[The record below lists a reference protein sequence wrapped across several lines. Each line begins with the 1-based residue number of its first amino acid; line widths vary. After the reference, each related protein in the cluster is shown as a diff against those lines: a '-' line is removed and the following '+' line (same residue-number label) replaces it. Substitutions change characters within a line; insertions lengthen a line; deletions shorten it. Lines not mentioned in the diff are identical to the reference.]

1 MKKNQMAAI
10 GSIRSGLTIAATG
23 TALCMCMPAHAQ
35 TGVETAVLVN
45 QAPRSSP
52 VNPTAMAAAAPS
64 AASSKGT
71 ASKST
76 AMAAPCGI
84 APACTGDFAPT
95 RYVNIPE
102 GKSGLLDLQK
112 LNLPTPAKLCLSGD
126 PEVVQVEPLFSAV
139 PRSSFFLFGKNIGS
153 SNLMFQN
160 KDGRCAMVEVTV
172 AVDTGSVQSKLA
184 QLMPEEKNIQ
194 VGAAADSLVLSGTV
208 ADVMAADKAVSIAH
222 AYLRKDWRKAGGAG
236 GGSGGGAG
244 AGGGN
249 GGSGGSG
256 GNAAGEERIINMLAV
271 AAPQQVMLEVKV
283 AEVSKSLLDKL
294 GVGVTARTTGG
305 TWAYTLLSSFLTGSG
320 GLLDAKK
327 SNGSQVTLDA
337 EKDDGLVRL
346 LAEPNVM
353 AISGQEGS
361 FLAGGKIF
369 IPVPQGNGGG
379 ITLEEREFGIG
390 LKFTPTVL
398 AGGRINIKVAP
409 EVSELSPTGA
419 TLTSPNSNS
428 SSILPLITTRRA
440 ATTVQL
446 RDGQSFAIGG
456 LIKNNTTTNIKGLP
470 ILGEIPV
477 LGALFRSTAFQQDK
491 TELLFVITPH
501 LVQPLPPN
509 YALPTDGV
517 INPTRADLF
526 LMGRMEGK
534 PAETPPQAANQPVP
548 PRAAPD
554 AAPKMDE
561 DKSQPKG
568 PSGFEL
574 K

>member
-23 TALCMCMPAHAQ
+23 TVFCMCMPAHAQ

-52 VNPTAMAAAAPS
+52 VNTTAMAAAAPPS
-64 AASSKGT
+64 ASGKVT
-71 ASKST
+71 AGKST

-112 LNLPTPAKLCLSGD
+112 LNLPAPAKLCLSGD

-184 QLMPEEKNIQ
+184 QLMPEERNIQ

-208 ADVMAADKAVSIAH
+208 TDVMAADKAVSIAH

-236 GGSGGGAG
+236 GGGGAG
-244 AGGGN
+244 AGGG
-249 GGSGGSG
+249 GGSG
-256 GNAAGEERIINMLAV
+256 GNAAGEERIINMLAI

-294 GVGVTARTTGG
+294 GVGVTARTSGG
-305 TWAYTLLSSFLTGSG
+305 TWAYTLLSSFLSGAG
-320 GLLDAKK
+320 GLLDLKK
-327 SNGSQVTLDA
+327 SNGSQITLDA
-337 EKDDGLVRL
+337 EKGDGLVRL

-361 FLAGGKIF
+361 FLAGGRIF
-369 IPVPQGNGGG
+369 IPVPDDNGR
-379 ITLEEREFGIG
+379 IKLEEKEFGVG

-398 AGGRINIKVAP
+398 AGGRINIKVSP

-419 TLTSPNSNS
+419 SFTSANGAAT
-428 SSILPLITTRRA
+428 SILPVITTRRA

-446 RDGQSFAIGG
+446 NDGQSFAIGG

-501 LVQPLPPN
+501 LVQPLPAN

-517 INPTRADLF
+517 IDPSRADLF

-534 PAETPPQAANQPVP
+534 PADTPPQAANQPVP
-548 PRAAPD
+548 SKAV
-554 AAPKMDE
+554 PKMDE